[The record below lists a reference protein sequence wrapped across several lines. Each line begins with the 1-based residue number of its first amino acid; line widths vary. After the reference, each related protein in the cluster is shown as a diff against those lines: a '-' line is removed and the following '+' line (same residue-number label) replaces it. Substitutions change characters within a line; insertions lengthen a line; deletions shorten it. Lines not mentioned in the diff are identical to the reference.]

1 MAGAKSDSSWPRD
14 QGRRNGMGPGC
25 RALPMM
31 HQKAPRMA
39 LGESTRTTVRRSPAR
54 RTPSYGAGPAA
65 APAPRAGVKPPR
77 RAAGSDVRSRL
88 PLHTMVELLEQRRIR
103 TELGRRLGAPRILE
117 DHTPDQQLALVGGT
131 KLHSLLQRDDR
142 RQLLMRG
149 DRRNLLLR
157 QAAQREAILIGYHR
171 SLCGDTAS
179 GRLYAPAMIQGNK
192 LRTAYCRQGH

>member
-1 MAGAKSDSSWPRD
+1 TSVRLLRGPPVQMNINEMMQHEPQPAG
-14 QGRRNGMGPGC
+14 GPQI
-25 RALPMM
+25 AV
-31 HQKAPRMA
+31 
-39 LGESTRTTVRRSPAR
+39 TTSLV
-54 RTPSYGAGPAA
+54 G
-65 APAPRAGVKPPR
+65 
-77 RAAGSDVRSRL
+77 
-88 PLHTMVELLEQRRIR
+88 
-103 TELGRRLGAPRILE
+103 ILE